1 MFLIILTFISAIS
14 ISLIAA
20 GYSIIGLATLFAG
33 AATPI
38 IAMGSALEVGKLVA
52 ASWLYHNWRRNIP
65 KSLKAYLFTSI
76 IVLIFITS
84 VGIFG
89 FLSKAHLDQ
98 VKPTAGNTEQ
108 IALIDKKI
116 KQEEKIIERAEK
128 TLAQLDKA
136 LDVYIDKEYVS
147 RGLKERNKQKEE
159 RDLLN
164 KSIDE
169 SMAKIADLNNSKS
182 SINIEQLKLEAD
194 VGPLKYVAE
203 LIYGDNAKDHFDSAV
218 RIIILILIFVF
229 DPLAVLL
236 LIASQYTFN
245 WAREQK
251 GGGSLPP
258 KSDPDNSPTS
268 PTPGYT
274 DEEWDQAHRENY
286 EFDRA
291 KVIDANEPP
300 EIVEP
305 EEPKEKEKTTS
316 ELLMEGFK
324 EEQEQRAIEEQ
335 NEEWAD
341 MYAQADNT
349 LPKDS
354 VAEQIEDETLKE
366 LSNLDKWNEWVEKAN
381 EEAEKN
387 PEEPKKELPDTKNR
401 IFYSAEVE
409 DQKKT
414 PEGINYMKKEGNKQ
428 VRKTSTPKS

>member
-1 MFLIILTFISAIS
+1 MFLTLVTFISAIS

-20 GYSIIGLATLFAG
+20 GYSILGLATL
-33 AATPI
+33 
-38 IAMGSALEVGKLVA
+38 S

-116 KQEEKIIERAEK
+116 RQEEKIIERAEK

-169 SMAKIADLNNSKS
+169 AMAKIADLNNSKS

-236 LIASQYTFN
+236 LIAANISLNQWRDKRDENKTDTMERALKRIEVLENRNRRLKIYKDLTKEFGDNPDEIKLKLSQIYDWN
-245 WAREQK
+245 
-251 GGGSLPP
+251 
-258 KSDPDNSPTS
+258 N
-268 PTPGYT
+268 
-274 DEEWDQAHRENY
+274 
-286 EFDRA
+286 
-291 KVIDANEPP
+291 
-300 EIVEP
+300 
-305 EEPKEKEKTTS
+305 
-316 ELLMEGFK
+316 
-324 EEQEQRAIEEQ
+324 
-335 NEEWAD
+335 
-341 MYAQADNT
+341 
-349 LPKDS
+349 
-354 VAEQIEDETLKE
+354 
-366 LSNLDKWNEWVEKAN
+366 DKN
-381 EEAEKN
+381 
-387 PEEPKKELPDTKNR
+387 
-401 IFYSAEVE
+401 
-409 DQKKT
+409 
-414 PEGINYMKKEGNKQ
+414 
-428 VRKTSTPKS
+428 